1 MKKTG
6 GGKSR
11 DTLPLILMVQYKSVD
26 KGEGLTNIE
35 GWMLGMARVKK
46 YICEFPDTSS
56 CVRYKHFDCGRGSTK
71 VVCCRL
77 QRIFKYKRGMSKNQ

>member
-6 GGKSR
+6 GRKSR

-46 YICEFPDTSS
+46 
-56 CVRYKHFDCGRGSTK
+56 
-71 VVCCRL
+71 
-77 QRIFKYKRGMSKNQ
+77 